1 MTVLR
6 GLFIELKPAWR
17 DRDEVWR
24 PAGERS
30 AGIVTTLRPVEVEG
44 EREKEWPGWGIHR
57 SHFQRQG
64 AEGML
69 FRPKLT
75 V

>member
-30 AGIVTTLRPVEVEG
+30 AGIVTTLRPVEEEG
-44 EREKEWPGWGIHR
+44 ERSGLAGAFIAAISRGKG
-57 SHFQRQG
+57 QRDAQ
-64 AEGML
+64 
-69 FRPKLT
+69 T
-75 V
+75 